1 MLRLVTVPCTMRLD
15 QLLYQISEFFAHFR
29 VARSETLEFSKIF
42 CFCWQDCGVQ
52 LTDEADKRCY
62 PLDNHLFCHGCHIQ
76 RLQTQFPDEHFFY
89 DPVTK
94 NIQNTVT
101 KDGKQRNS
109 IAITP
114 ASLESYPQNLPP
126 SLSHPQ
132 TMSKSDSP
140 SSSVPASPAIMNGGS
155 YNYSGRYDGYRPQP
169 GPQVPSLKPGATR
182 YQVTDL

>member
-1 MLRLVTVPCTMRLD
+1 M
-15 QLLYQISEFFAHFR
+15 
-29 VARSETLEFSKIF
+29 
-42 CFCWQDCGVQ
+42 
-52 LTDEADKRCY
+52 
-62 PLDNHLFCHGCHIQ
+62 
-76 RLQTQFPDEHFFY
+76 
-89 DPVTK
+89 TK

-140 SSSVPASPAIMNGGS
+140 SSSVPASPAMMNGGN
-155 YNYSGRYDGYRPQP
+155 YNYPGRYDGYRPQP